1 MADYHTE
8 YLPSENR
15 NPISN
20 DSGPGTG
27 LKDLLP
33 IPDNTDIV
41 TDPVK
46 TLGAATSMSQ
56 EPTLSHALAR
66 DDHDEKGLAQQDH
79 DHEVLDLGW
88 NEEEKNIPSPLVGG
102 LQNEDLWLL
111 VRRFNKVGTS
121 VYSGRDGT
129 DC

>member
-1 MADYHTE
+1 MATYMTSYE
-8 YLPSENR
+8 PSEDW

-33 IPDNTDIV
+33 LPDNADIV
-41 TDPVK
+41 TDPLNTVE
-46 TLGAATSMSQ
+46 TATSMAQ

-88 NEEEKNIPSPLVGG
+88 NEKKQNIAAPLVGG
-102 LQNEDLWLL
+102 LQNEDLWML
-111 VRRFNKVGTS
+111 VRRLNKVGFRG
-121 VYSGRDGT
+121 YLDGHT
-129 DC
+129 A